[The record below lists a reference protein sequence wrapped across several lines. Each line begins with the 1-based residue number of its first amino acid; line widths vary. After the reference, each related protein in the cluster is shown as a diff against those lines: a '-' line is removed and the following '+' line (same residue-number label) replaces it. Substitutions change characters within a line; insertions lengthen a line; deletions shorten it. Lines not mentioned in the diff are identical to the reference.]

1 MINLLSRLI
10 DKYPQLF
17 LISASGFGTV
27 GAINGWKAT
36 EYDEDGK
43 PELIVDRTL
52 AVAANSVAYFTPF
65 TWPITTYCMIKR
77 AEIHYKKLDKSE
89 YRWLYREYFGI
100 GRNYYKYVDMKG
112 KEN

>member
-1 MINLLSRLI
+1 MTSLLSRFM

-17 LISASGFGTV
+17 LISATGFGTV

-43 PELIVDRTL
+43 PELMVDRTI
-52 AVAANSVAYFTPF
+52 ATVANSIAYITPF
-65 TWPITTYCMIKR
+65 TWPLTTYCMIKR
-77 AEIHYKKLDKSE
+77 AEIHYKKLDKNE
-89 YRWLYREYFGI
+89 YRWLYREYFGV
-100 GRNYYKYVDMKG
+100 GRAYYKYVDGK